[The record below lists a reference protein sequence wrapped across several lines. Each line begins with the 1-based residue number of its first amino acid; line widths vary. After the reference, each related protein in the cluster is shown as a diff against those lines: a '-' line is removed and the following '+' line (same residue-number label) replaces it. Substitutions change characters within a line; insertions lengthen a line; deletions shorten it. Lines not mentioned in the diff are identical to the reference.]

1 MLLNNLVLR
10 DKDGM
15 PISGRQKSPA
25 EQLSPEREAM
35 KVRFEKANEALA
47 KQLEKLKTKVQNTK
61 ADLENENY
69 ANFKDRQ

>member
-1 MLLNNLVLR
+1 MT
-10 DKDGM
+10 
-15 PISGRQKSPA
+15 
-25 EQLSPEREAM
+25 
-35 KVRFEKANEALA
+35 VRFEKANEALA